1 MKIQRISIIPDAEKR
16 DTCTDLSCK
25 NPNDEK
31 FDSANIGVEKFL
43 DLASLDNHEAYC
55 LAYVF
60 AHRDFSMG
68 VLGLAWIG
76 DGKI

>member
-1 MKIQRISIIPDAEKR
+1 LKVKRISIIPKSP
-16 DTCTDLSCK
+16 CSG
-25 NPNDEK
+25 NDCEFVPK
-31 FDSANIGVEKFL
+31 NIGVGKFL
-43 DLASLDNHEAYC
+43 DISSLDNHNEYC

-76 DGKI
+76 DRTYFFF